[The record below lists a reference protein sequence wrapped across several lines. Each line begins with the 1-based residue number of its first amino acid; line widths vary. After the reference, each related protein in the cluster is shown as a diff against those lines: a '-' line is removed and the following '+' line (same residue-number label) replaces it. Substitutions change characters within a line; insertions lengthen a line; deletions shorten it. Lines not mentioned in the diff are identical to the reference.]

1 MAPEAV
7 LDPHFTRTTWLECF
21 ASFVFDTLHF
31 AFCWPWRELSPWWY
45 AAFSDTYPFK
55 CQKMSG
61 NCFSP
66 LSSAS
71 RPAFK
76 VLQIA
81 PLLCPRSCSYHP
93 HAVEWPKAKTSISVY
108 YIYILYNIYI
118 YTVRLW
124 HFWGCAWMPPTWS
137 SSAPAWNHQWVMES
151 HEGPVI
157 ETDRTWEETQRNDK
171 KKR

>member
-118 YTVRLW
+118 YSKTLAFLRLRLNAA
-124 HFWGCAWMPPTWS
+124 HMIFLCTGLKPSMSDGIAR
-137 SSAPAWNHQWVMES
+137 
-151 HEGPVI
+151 
-157 ETDRTWEETQRNDK
+157 RTCHRNRSNLGRNT

>member
-66 LSSAS
+66 LSLPDQLSKS
-71 RPAFK
+71 CKLRHFC
-76 VLQIA
+76 VLGAAAIIHM
-81 PLLCPRSCSYHP
+81 LWSDRKLRHLYLC
-93 HAVEWPKAKTSISVY
+93 I
-108 YIYILYNIYI
+108 IYI
-118 YTVRLW
+118 YYTIYIYSKTLAFLRLRLNAA
-124 HFWGCAWMPPTWS
+124 HMIFLCTGLKPSMSDGIAR
-137 SSAPAWNHQWVMES
+137 
-151 HEGPVI
+151 
-157 ETDRTWEETQRNDK
+157 RTCHRNRSNLGRNT